1 MVLPMLTLMPVDAI
15 VDELESSIKEYKLLK
30 SENSFKDLAN
40 RCQLLCLKHMVG
52 DDLEKAIQLEKESED
67 TRRIK
72 DSLSNLKY

>member
-1 MVLPMLTLMPVDAI
+1 MVLPLLTLMSADI
-15 VDELESSIKEYKLLK
+15 LVDELESSIKEYKLLR

-67 TRRIK
+67 TRKIK

>member
-1 MVLPMLTLMPVDAI
+1 MVLPMLTLMSVDVL

-52 DDLEKAIQLEKESED
+52 DDLKKAIQLEKESED
-67 TRRIK
+67 TRKIK

>member
-1 MVLPMLTLMPVDAI
+1 MVLPMLTLMSVDVL

-30 SENSFKDLAN
+30 SENSFNDLAN

-52 DDLEKAIQLEKESED
+52 DDLKKAIQLEKESED
-67 TRRIK
+67 TRKIK

>member
-67 TRRIK
+67 TRKIK

>member
-1 MVLPMLTLMPVDAI
+1 MVLPLLTLMSADI
-15 VDELESSIKEYKLLK
+15 LVDELENSIKEYKLLK

-52 DDLEKAIQLEKESED
+52 DDLKKAIQLEKESED
-67 TRRIK
+67 TRKIK

>member
-1 MVLPMLTLMPVDAI
+1 MVLPILTLMSVDI
-15 VDELESSIKEYKLLK
+15 LVDELESSIKEYKLLK

-52 DDLEKAIQLEKESED
+52 DDLKKAIQLEKESED
-67 TRRIK
+67 TRKIK